1 MGNNADKK
9 YYSQFDMGD
18 IHEYRNSSSEFL
30 RGSPRK
36 LRPRYLDPYI
46 AKRVAALKVM
56 YEENIPKV
64 VKKWVMPDGATDGRQ
79 AILHEEY
86 SEPPVS
92 PFDLPDFE
100 DRMPNIEEFYKDY
113 NIEEETRKEMP

>member
-30 RGSPRK
+30 RGSPRR

-46 AKRVAALKVM
+46 AKRVAVIKR
-56 YEENIPKV
+56 
-64 VKKWVMPDGATDGRQ
+64 WVMPYGATDGRQ